1 MQLKH
6 AFNIALIL
14 FFSLTIIS
22 CNDDNDLLPGVPPVV
37 MDEEGGETVIDLNYS
52 DFVITG
58 VIRKGTSSNSPFYG
72 NIYAADGSLLREAE
86 RLHLDGL
93 GHLEWDHTGWNY
105 SQKQGF
111 SIIRDT
117 PSRLKIVLKENN
129 LTEDLSFAIIV
140 EVENEKKE
148 ILVQQ
153 KKSQGYVFD
162 DIEFSIQKGDGDSLY
177 IKEGSSYKFT
187 LTQPQEV
194 QFSPFGGIQI
204 TKNSYFESNDYNAF
218 VWTEGNPPTIEI
230 PSYVYS
236 EAISFNGDKQT
247 YDTEWLRRPHGFLS
261 VMEKFEAPAGESE
274 IQTQIE
280 FYKRTV
286 SYTLTLTNNDTN
298 KKKTVKGKWIE
309 TAPSGSYRII
319 RVK

>member
-6 AFNIALIL
+6 VFNIALIL

-22 CNDDNDLLPGVPPVV
+22 CNDDNDLLPTIPPVV
-37 MDEEGGETVIDLNYS
+37 MEGEGGETVIDLNYS

-58 VIRKGTSSNSPFYG
+58 VISKDRSSNIPFHG
-72 NIYAADGSLLREAE
+72 NTYAADGSLLKEAE
-86 RLHLDGL
+86 PLYLEGL
-93 GHLEWDHTGWNY
+93 GYLEWEY
-105 SQKQGF
+105 SQRQGF

-117 PSRLKIVLKENN
+117 PSKLKIVLKENS
-129 LTEDLSFAIIV
+129 LTEDFSFAIIV
-140 EVENEKKE
+140 EAENEKKE

-153 KKSQGYVFD
+153 NKSQGYVFD

-177 IKEGSSYKFT
+177 IKEGSYYKFT

-204 TKNSYFESNDYNAF
+204 TKNSHFESNDYNAF
-218 VWTEGNPPTIEI
+218 VWTEGNPPTIRI
-230 PSYVYS
+230 PHAIYKES
-236 EAISFNGDKQT
+236 ISFNGDKQT
-247 YDTEWLRRPHGFLS
+247 YEKKELNRPHGFRDAM
-261 VMEKFEAPAGESE
+261 VKFDAPAGVSE
-274 IQTQIE
+274 LQTQIE

-286 SYTLTLTNNDTN
+286 SYTLTLTNNGTN
-298 KKKTVKGKWIE
+298 EKKTVKGKWIE
-309 TAPSGSYRII
+309 TAPTGNYKII